1 MPRVCYERPNR
12 SQPRRYSAKDA
23 GRIICYARKYGATY
37 GEIIAESRRR
47 GCVGLEACDC
57 EEVKNFVQTVLELAA
72 GAVLAILVP
81 ESLLGR
87 IAFPVLRQIARLLPG
102 GSVARLVAAIDSLG
116 QSKLLLAEIEAETRK
131 LLARLAP

>member
-1 MPRVCYERPNR
+1 
-12 SQPRRYSAKDA
+12 
-23 GRIICYARKYGATY
+23 
-37 GEIIAESRRR
+37 
-47 GCVGLEACDC
+47 VGLEACDC